1 MSELWTDIWTAFG
14 TDVLEIAFP
23 QIITVLSTT
32 GLRQASYSVVI
43 NSDIDHAM
51 KYACVQRY
59 GNGLSFAMH
68 CNLQCIARLMTQMV
82 LQGIPTVMCLQ
93 AFFIQSAAF
102 MKQLLIR

>member
-14 TDVLEIAFP
+14 TDVLDIAFP

-43 NSDIDHAM
+43 NSDIDLAM
-51 KYACVQRY
+51 KYV
-59 GNGLSFAMH
+59 
-68 CNLQCIARLMTQMV
+68 CNDMVMGSALQCIARLMTQMV

-93 AFFIQSAAF
+93 AFFIQSAAYS
-102 MKQLLIR
+102 